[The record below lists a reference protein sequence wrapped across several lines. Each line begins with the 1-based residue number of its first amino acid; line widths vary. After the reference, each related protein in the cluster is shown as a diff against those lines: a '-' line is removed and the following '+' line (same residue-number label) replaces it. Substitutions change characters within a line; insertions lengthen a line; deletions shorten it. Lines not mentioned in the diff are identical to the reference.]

1 MKRTYVK
8 YLLFIL
14 LVTSCATA
22 HKSIN
27 KKEFRRSKTLVT
39 YSGMGDDLQDGYLVL
54 KENNYFL
61 FYQRIWLVGN
71 IKHGEYI
78 GRYDQQNDTL
88 YLNWLGTD
96 PQKIKYYL
104 SAKCAIDATA
114 KQLWFIG
121 DSSNLKLWRLKRV
134 VSQ

>member
-1 MKRTYVK
+1 MKRIYVK
-8 YLLFIL
+8 HFLLLL
-14 LVTSCATA
+14 LVASCATT

-54 KENNYFL
+54 KENNYFV

-71 IKHGEYI
+71 IKHGEYV

-96 PQKIKYYL
+96 PKQIKYYL
-104 SAKCAIDATA
+104 SAKCIIDAGT

-121 DSSNLKLWRLKRV
+121 DSSDEKLWRLRRV
-134 VSQ
+134 TRQ